1 MHILMIEDNESVCE
15 MIEMFFEK
23 EDWEVT
29 FVHDGKEGLDEY
41 VKNSKEYDL
50 IILDIQLPKLDGF
63 ELLAKLKKE
72 KAKQNKNFRK
82 SKILIQNIEDTRL
95 NMFIYIQSISIFLQN

>member
-41 VKNSKEYDL
+41 IKNSKEYDV
-50 IILDIQLPKLDGF
+50 IILDIMLPWMDGIQIWR
-63 ELLAKLKKE
+63 EIR
-72 KAKQNKNFRK
+72 KN
-82 SKILIQNIEDTRL
+82 
-95 NMFIYIQSISIFLQN
+95 